1 MTSPLYVR
9 YVTHDSGT
17 LLHGLE
23 KSFLQTEGPGGWTSY
38 AFRDLYREIAA
49 AGARVVMDGHG
60 GDYTINP
67 RGQRALAR
75 LLATGQWRQFI
86 TEFGPWRRHRRQTV
100 LQTVK
105 EDILYFLLLRPI
117 VGPWRRFRRGLRP
130 FGPTMPASRAF
141 LLRMAAEG
149 LAPDRAP
156 GDARGAP
163 MRAVSERVLRR
174 QQNLATLSGS
184 IVAAAHGLELT
195 RPFHD
200 KRVVELGLAVPED
213 LYVKNGRPHGI
224 GEQYRRS
231 IAPAKLAGAQAP
243 QQPDRGR

>member
-1 MTSPLYVR
+1 MPHLDVR

-174 QQNLATLSGS
+174 QQNLATSTARSWLRRTGWSLRDRFTTSAWSSLVSRCRRISTSRMAGRAPSAAQHSAIS
-184 IVAAAHGLELT
+184 IRPNSKVAA
-195 RPFHD
+195 
-200 KRVVELGLAVPED
+200 
-213 LYVKNGRPHGI
+213 
-224 GEQYRRS
+224 
-231 IAPAKLAGAQAP
+231 
-243 QQPDRGR
+243 